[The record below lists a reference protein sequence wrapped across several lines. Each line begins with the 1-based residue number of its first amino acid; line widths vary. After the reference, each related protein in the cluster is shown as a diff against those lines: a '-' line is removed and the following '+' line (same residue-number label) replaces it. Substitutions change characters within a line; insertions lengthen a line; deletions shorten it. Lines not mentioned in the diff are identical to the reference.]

1 MSGSTLVMRKV
12 TWRLLFSLFGVL
24 SLAACSESDQQ
35 DSAGTV
41 SMSLRYPLPAGK
53 EQYICQLVQVPESPD
68 GEVFMSG
75 RSHDYN
81 GGSHHYGL
89 YRSTLSKLPAG
100 VSLNAPEDCWGPNN
114 LMQYATDFIILEQTA
129 HVAVDY
135 PKGVAMPF
143 KSGEIMVLELHA
155 INPNATESLV
165 TVDVHLKLM
174 PKAEVRERMAL
185 LQFYDP
191 FVYLPPKS
199 KAAAGL
205 RCNLPDDVT
214 LIEANPHFHLRGV
227 RHETFIDPPDAPP
240 STTPFLV
247 STSWDRPP
255 QWHGALPIAAGTH
268 VRFHCDYDN
277 PDDRTYLQG
286 PSKNDNEMC
295 SFWGYVY
302 PAPEDRSVIGC
313 TGANGD
319 QYGTGSQTCSE
330 TMACVQKCP
339 AGEAPDL
346 SVPGMFTVGPCY
358 MKCMVDSCPTASTFV
373 DAFGQCLAS
382 KCASDCPGDEC
393 EACVTSNCSSE
404 ASACAAQTCE

>member
-1 MSGSTLVMRKV
+1 MFGSTYITRRVSRYV
-12 TWRLLFSLFGVL
+12 SFTLLITPLL
-24 SLAACSESDQQ
+24 ACSESSEEAQSD
-35 DSAGTV
+35 TI
-41 SMSLRYPLPAGK
+41 SMSMHYPLPAGK
-53 EQYICQLVQVPESPD
+53 EQYICQLVQLPESPD
-68 GEVFMSG
+68 GEIFMRG

-89 YRSTLSKLPAG
+89 YRSTLTKVPDG
-100 VSLNAPEDCWGPNN
+100 VTLNTPEDCWGPHT

-135 PKGVAMPF
+135 PPGIAMPF
-143 KSGEIMVLELHA
+143 KSGEIMILELHA
-155 INPNATESLV
+155 INPAATVSPV
-165 TVDVHLKLM
+165 SVDVHLKSI
-174 PKAEVRERMAL
+174 PKGDVQQRMAL

-199 KAAAGL
+199 KSAAAL
-205 RCNLPDDVT
+205 RCNIPDDMT

-227 RHETFIDPPDAPP
+227 RHETFIDPPDETP
-240 STTPFLV
+240 STTPFLI
-247 STSWDRPP
+247 STNWDHPP
-255 QWHGALPIAAGTH
+255 QWHGSRPLAAGSH

-277 PDDRTYLQG
+277 PDDREYLQG

-313 TGANGD
+313 TGENAD
-319 QYGTGSQTCSE
+319 QYGVGSLTCSD
-330 TMACVQKCP
+330 TMACIQKCP

-358 MKCMVDSCPTASTFV
+358 MKCMVDSCPTAGRLV
-373 DAFGQCLAS
+373 DGLGRCTAQACT
-382 KCASDCPGDEC
+382 SDCPGKGC
-393 EACVTSNCSSE
+393 AACISSNCASE
-404 ASACAAQTCE
+404 ASACEAHTCE